1 MLKVSKIRLMQT
13 NWGLSTPLILLLTLL
28 PTFSWAQPCSGIFV
42 DNEVPIGSIN
52 GSNVTFSL
60 SAVPSPVSSLV
71 VFRNGIALH
80 SGLDYLVSS
89 NTLSFLPGT
98 IPQTGDVVKL
108 QFRTGCI
115 GAPAHN
121 LLSSLHG
128 DTTAAPVSAGSLIVG
143 QGSPASWTALAIGG
157 AGRCLVSTG
166 ADASWG
172 NCLFTNFSSHSIPFT
187 DANGSLIQDNANL
200 IFDTS
205 SKRLGLGT
213 ISPSTTLHL
222 FDSRASVG
230 VTGLTV
236 QAGVAQS
243 TTPLSRWLSNAG
255 TELAR
260 LNSDGSLV
268 VQRLSTTTNSSN
280 SGWRDLG
287 SNVDPSSRLNGD
299 FWFNT
304 TQQARKSM
312 EAGQTHPLPQVLC
325 SSSGGSTSSTAL
337 TVIGSCSVPASFLDA
352 GDRLVVQFTMNH
364 IGSASAFDVE
374 MRMAGSTLYTRSMPS
389 SEQRIA
395 FDGSAGLF
403 GSGAAW
409 QIQTFGVSASVDM
422 KVPELSIN
430 PTSAFTID
438 FRGRL
443 TTSSADSVSLRNYTV
458 IRYPAQYNP

>member
-1 MLKVSKIRLMQT
+1 MLNFNKIRPMRT
-13 NWGLSTPLILLLTLL
+13 NWGLSALLLLLLTLL
-28 PTFSWAQPCSGIFV
+28 PTFSWAQPCTGTFV
-42 DNEVPIGSIN
+42 DNEVPVGSIN
-52 GSNVTFSL
+52 GTNVTFSL

-80 SGLDYLVSS
+80 PGLDYLVSS
-89 NTLSFLPGT
+89 NLLTFQSGA

-115 GAPAHN
+115 GSPAHN
-121 LLSSLHG
+121 LLSGLHG
-128 DTTAAPVSAGSLIVG
+128 DTTAASVASGSLIVG
-143 QGSPASWTALAIGG
+143 QGSPVRWTALAIGG
-157 AGRCLVSTG
+157 AGRCLVSSGT
-166 ADASWG
+166 AASWG
-172 NCLFTNFSSHSIPFT
+172 NCLFTNFSSRSIPFT
-187 DANGSLIQDNANL
+187 DATGSLTQDNANL

-213 ISPSTTLHL
+213 TSPSTTFHL
-222 FDSRASVG
+222 FDSRANVG

-236 QAGVAQS
+236 QAGVAQT

-255 TELAR
+255 TELVR

-268 VQRLSTTTNSSN
+268 VQRLSTTTNSTN

-287 SNVDPSSRLNGD
+287 SNVDPGSRVNGD

-337 TVIGSCSVPASFLDA
+337 TVIGSCSVPASFLDS
-352 GDRLVVQFTMNH
+352 GDRLVVQFTVNH
-364 IGSASAFDVE
+364 TGTASAFDVE
-374 MRMAGSTLYTRSMPS
+374 MRMAGSTLYTRSLPS

-409 QIQTFGVSASVDM
+409 QIQTYGVSAAVDM
-422 KVPELSIN
+422 KLPEFSIN
-430 PTSAFTID
+430 PTSAFTIE

-443 TTSSADSVSLRNYTV
+443 TATSADSIALRNYTV
-458 IRYPAQYNP
+458 IRYPAQFNP

>member
-1 MLKVSKIRLMQT
+1 MLNFNSFFSMRS
-13 NWGLSTPLILLLTLL
+13 NWSLTAPMLLLVTLL
-28 PTFSWAQPCSGIFV
+28 PTVSWTQPCTGTFV
-42 DNEVPIGSIN
+42 DNEIPVGSIN
-52 GSNVTFSL
+52 GTNITFTL
-60 SAVPSPVSSLV
+60 SAIPSPVSSLV

-80 SGLDYLVSS
+80 SNLDYMVSS
-89 NTLSFLPGT
+89 NTLTFQNVA

-121 LLSSLHG
+121 LFSSLHG
-128 DTTAAPVSAGSLIVG
+128 DTTAASAATGSLIVG
-143 QGSPASWTALAIGG
+143 QGSPARWTALAIGG
-157 AGRCLVSTG
+157 AGRCLVSNGTE
-166 ADASWG
+166 ASWDK
-172 NCLFTNFSSHSIPFT
+172 CLFTNFLSRSIPFT
-187 DANGSLIQDNANL
+187 DSAGSLTQDNANL
-200 IFDTS
+200 VFDTT

-213 ISPSTTLHL
+213 TSPSTSFHL
-222 FDSRASVG
+222 FDSRSSVG

-236 QAGVAQS
+236 QAGIAQA
-243 TTPLSRWLSNAG
+243 TTPLSLWLSNSG
-255 TELAR
+255 IELAR
-260 LNSDGSLV
+260 MDSDGGFV
-268 VQRLSTTTNSSN
+268 TQRLSTTTTSAR

-287 SNVDPSSRLNGD
+287 SNVDPSGRLNGD
-299 FWFNT
+299 FWFNS

-337 TVIGSCSVPASFLDA
+337 TVIGSCSIPASFLDS
-352 GDRLVVQFTMNH
+352 GDRLVVLFTVNH
-364 IGSASAFDVE
+364 TGTASAFDVE
-374 MRMAGSTLYTRSMPS
+374 MRMAGSTIYTRSLPA

-409 QIQTFGVSASVDM
+409 QIQTYGVTASLDS
-422 KVPELSIN
+422 KLPEFSIN
-430 PTSAFTID
+430 PTSAFAID

-443 TTSSADSVSLRNYTV
+443 TTSSADSVAVRNYSV